1 MAHTQS
7 RRYCRECGQKTL
19 HVKEQMSTGMG
30 LLLTIITA
38 GTFLVLWIPYM
49 MLVLPFR
56 PFRCQ
61 ACGQGRLT

>member
-1 MAHTQS
+1 MSTQVS
-7 RRYCRECGQKTL
+7 RHCKCCQRKTL
-19 HVKEQMSTGMG
+19 HVKQSLSTGMG

-38 GTFLVLWIPYM
+38 GTFLLLWLPYM

-61 ACGQGRLT
+61 TCGGARLT